1 MSRFLLGLVIG
12 IALSFGYVRWG
23 IALPDFLTLPER
35 LRGNIV
41 STAIE
46 EDLYDLDQP
55 IETRR
60 RALEIFFESRAK
72 FAVAVDAEYGHPFLN
87 ALYRKRATHE
97 ARLLRG
103 QWDAFDKALDKPA
116 LRSVLERKH
125 GVTEDVALKQAML
138 FSAYQDK
145 PFLVRWVVENGQNH
159 PTPETLLPLLKK
171 LSVLPISLS
180 QARPENAPEIAARPR
195 SAIRRAP

>member
-23 IALPDFLTLPER
+23 IKLPDFLTLLEQ

-46 EDLYDLDQP
+46 EDLYNLDQP
-55 IETRR
+55 IQTRQ
-60 RALEIFFESRAK
+60 RALEVFFESRAK
-72 FAVAVDAEYGHPFLN
+72 FAVETDAEYGHPFLN

-103 QWDAFDKALDKPA
+103 QWDAFDEAMGKPA
-116 LRSVLERKH
+116 LRSALERKSRSNRRCCFRRIRKSRF
-125 GVTEDVALKQAML
+125 L
-138 FSAYQDK
+138 SA
-145 PFLVRWVVENGQNH
+145 G
-159 PTPETLLPLLKK
+159 
-171 LSVLPISLS
+171 
-180 QARPENAPEIAARPR
+180 
-195 SAIRRAP
+195 

>member
-1 MSRFLLGLVIG
+1 MGRFLLGLVIG

-23 IALPDFLTLPER
+23 ITLPDFLTLPEQ

-60 RALEIFFESRAK
+60 RALEVFLESRAK
-72 FAVAVDAEYGHPFLN
+72 FAVEVDAEYRHPFLS

-97 ARLLRG
+97 ARLLNG
-103 QWDAFDKALDKPA
+103 QWGAFDEALAKPA
-116 LRSVLERKH
+116 LRAMLERKH
-125 GVTEDVALKQAML
+125 GATDDIALKQAML
-138 FSAYQDK
+138 FSAYQEK
-145 PFLVRWVVENGQNH
+145 PFLVRWIAKQGRDS
-159 PTPETLLPLLKK
+159 PTPETLLPLIRK
-171 LSVLPISLS
+171 LSVLP
-180 QARPENAPEIAARPR
+180 E
-195 SAIRRAP
+195 

>member
-1 MSRFLLGLVIG
+1 MGRFLLGLVIG

-46 EDLYDLDQP
+46 EDLYDLGQP

-60 RALEIFFESRAK
+60 RALEVFFASRSK
-72 FAVAVDAEYGHPFLN
+72 FAVEVDAEYGHPFLN

-103 QWDAFDKALDKPA
+103 QWVAFDMALKKPA
-116 LRSVLERKH
+116 LRPALEKKH
-125 GVTEDVALKQAML
+125 GVSDDLSLKQAML

-145 PFLVRWVVENGQNH
+145 PFLVRWVAEQVRDK
-159 PTPETLLPLLKK
+159 PTPETLLPLIKK
-171 LSVLPISLS
+171 LSVLP
-180 QARPENAPEIAARPR
+180 Q
-195 SAIRRAP
+195 